1 MAQRRKLPP
10 IHPGELLRDELNE
23 IGVSLNELGR
33 ALRVPMNR
41 ISAIVNGK
49 RAITVDSAMRLA
61 RYFGTSPQYWLNLQS
76 AYDLEIAARETRP
89 RIEREVLPRNAA

>member
-10 IHPGELLRDELNE
+10 IHPGELLRDELGE

-49 RAITVDSAMRLA
+49 RAVTVDIEMRLA
-61 RYFGTSPQYWLNLQS
+61 RYFGTSPQYWLNLQNL
-76 AYDLEIAARETRP
+76 YDLEIAGQQIRS
-89 RIEREVLPRNAA
+89 RIEREVLPRTAA